1 MRKLNDQRPLCIVER
16 DGCSALHYTDIV
28 YPRQQIEVF
37 KRIAGLCRPQLV
49 RFECAFTYHLF
60 DLIAAVW
67 TVPAGAFVKG
77 ALAEE
82 DAEILFLCFLRG
94 KGHAK

>member
-1 MRKLNDQRPLCIVER
+1 MRKLNDQRPLRVVER
-16 DGCSALHYTDIV
+16 DGCSALHYTDII

-37 KRIAGLCRPQLV
+37 KRITGLCRPQLV
-49 RFECAFTYHLF
+49 RLERAFTYHLF

-67 TVPAGAFVKG
+67 TVTAGTFVKG
-77 ALAEE
+77 ALTQKN
-82 DAEILFLCFLRG
+82 AEILSLCFLRG